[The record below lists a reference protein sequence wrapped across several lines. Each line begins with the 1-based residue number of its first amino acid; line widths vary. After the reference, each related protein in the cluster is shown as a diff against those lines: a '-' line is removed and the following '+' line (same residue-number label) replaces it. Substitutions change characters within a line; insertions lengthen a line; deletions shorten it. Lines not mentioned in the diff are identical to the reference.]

1 MTREV
6 AQERTGWRDQR
17 ISERHRMWGF
27 DCPALDIDFLML
39 EYDSGVPSALVEFKH
54 EDAPPL
60 RMGHPSIRALN
71 NLCTRAFLPF
81 FLVRYADDFSWFHVT
96 PGNDKAREWITEP
109 VRLTEPEWIKL
120 LYRCRG
126 RNVPVALATRLV

>member
-17 ISERHRMWGF
+17 ISERHRMWGY

-39 EYDSGVPSALVEFKH
+39 EYDRGVPSAIVEFKH
-54 EDAPPL
+54 EDAPQL
-60 RMGHPSIRALN
+60 RLEHPSIRTLN
-71 NLCTRAFLPF
+71 ILCTRACIPL
-81 FLVRYADDFSWFHVT
+81 FLVRYADDFSWFYVT
-96 PGNDKAREWITEP
+96 PGNYRANEYVPEP
-109 VRLTEPEWIKL
+109 VSLTEPEWIKL

-126 RNVPVALATRLV
+126 RNVPDELASQIV

>member
-6 AQERTGWRDQR
+6 AKERTGWRDQR

-39 EYDSGVPSALVEFKH
+39 EYDYGVPSALIEFKH
-54 EDAPPL
+54 EAAPL
-60 RMGHPSIRALN
+60 IRMGHPGIRALKV
-71 NLCTRAFLPF
+71 LSTRANIPL
-81 FLVRYADDFSWFHVT
+81 FLVRYADDFSWFYVT
-96 PGNDKAREWITEP
+96 PGNERANEYVPEP
-109 VRLTEPEWIKL
+109 VRMNEPDWIQL

-126 RNVPVALATRLV
+126 RHLPDELATQIV